1 MNRLEQRLNKLET
14 GTGVGAKS
22 RTLTDSEAEL
32 ILFAYN
38 HRKPKEE
45 WITRADLSD
54 DEFLDE
60 TGQFPWRAGS
70 SADAIGIHLYAL
82 REMNK
87 RKKST

>member
-1 MNRLEQRLNKLET
+1 MNQFERRLNKLET

-22 RTLTDSEAEL
+22 RTLTDSEKEYFV
-32 ILFAYN
+32 ISN
-38 HRKPKEE
+38 NIVKPESE
-45 WITRADLSD
+45 WITRSDISD
-54 DEFLDE
+54 DDFLD
-60 TGQFPWRAGS
+60 QSDRFPWRAGS

>member
-1 MNRLEQRLNKLET
+1 MNHLEKRVNKLENEH
-14 GTGVGAKS
+14 GVGAKG
-22 RTLTDSEAEL
+22 RTLTDSEAEF
-32 ILFAYN
+32 ILFACN

-45 WITRADLSD
+45 WITRSDISD
-54 DEFLDE
+54 DDFLD
-60 TGQFPWRAGS
+60 QSDRFPWRAGS

>member
-1 MNRLEQRLNKLET
+1 MNQFERRLNKLET

-22 RTLTDSEAEL
+22 RMLTSSELEYI
-32 ILFAYN
+32 ILSSN
-38 HRKPKEE
+38 LGKPESE
-45 WITRADLSD
+45 WITRSDISD
-54 DEFLDE
+54 DDFLD
-60 TGQFPWRAGS
+60 QSDRFPWRAGS